1 MPVAAGPS
9 GEFMIP
15 TTDDSVRNVGTVL
28 RRPGES
34 TTLGAPTYD
43 AGVRRP

>member
-1 MPVAAGPS
+1 MMVAAGPS

-15 TTDDSVRNVGTVL
+15 TTDDSARSVGTVL

-34 TTLGAPTYD
+34 TTPGGLTRD
-43 AGVRRP
+43 AGVRRS